1 MTDNRQLTFL
11 LIMKHQN
18 LTQEDFQD
26 AYVQP
31 EETVETNTEI
41 QPADEKVQETPE
53 KEAEQGCLF
62 REW

>member
-1 MTDNRQLTFL
+1 MTDPRQLTFL
-11 LIMKHQN
+11 LVMNKQN

-53 KEAEQGCLF
+53 EEAEQGCLF